1 MKFLENLKVVVFQ
14 EWMNEYHYQS
24 HYCIVAMK
32 LILILVYFSNIF
44 VHINAGD
51 VRHLNGL
58 KHWDNGLI
66 LTTEQHEREIS
77 GMYTMKRIEGDI
89 RGFYEGLLRMIEQK
103 AGTADF
109 TEGNELNFSSTLVKI
124 LCTF

>member
-1 MKFLENLKVVVFQ
+1 MKFLQNLKVVVFQ

-58 KHWDNGLI
+58 RLN
-66 LTTEQHEREIS
+66 TEQHEREIS

-89 RGFYEGLLRMIEQK
+89 RGFYEGLLRMIERK

-109 TEGNELNFSSTLVKI
+109 TEGNELNFSRVLLKI
-124 LCTF
+124 LCTI

>member
-1 MKFLENLKVVVFQ
+1 
-14 EWMNEYHYQS
+14 MNEYHQS
-24 HYCIVAMK
+24 HYCIGAMK
-32 LILILVYFSNIF
+32 LILILIFFSSNIF

-58 KHWDNGLI
+58 R

-89 RGFYEGLLRMIEQK
+89 RGFYEGLLRMIEKK
-103 AGTADF
+103 AGTVDF
-109 TEGNELNFSSTLVKI
+109 TEGNELNFVKKSLDKYI
-124 LCTF
+124 PSDVLLCTI

>member
-1 MKFLENLKVVVFQ
+1 
-14 EWMNEYHYQS
+14 
-24 HYCIVAMK
+24 MK
-32 LILILVYFSNIF
+32 LILILIFFSSNIF

-58 KHWDNGLI
+58 R

-89 RGFYEGLLRMIEQK
+89 RGFYEGLLRMIEK
-103 AGTADF
+103 MAGTVDF
-109 TEGNELNFSSTLVKI
+109 TEGNELDFAKKSLDKYIPSDVL
-124 LCTF
+124 LCTI